1 MRKQFIIFVLVL
13 LPLSLMAQTQGNYV
27 ITFDDEPSASSA
39 PTTYTSQDPA
49 PQEKAVNEKAESKK
63 AESGKWKEESRKE
76 ESKKEASEQKE
87 KNSTGIFTGFSGGM
101 MVHAGYLF
109 SDDPRKVFS
118 NSGLGSE
125 DYVKGLPKGGFC
137 YGIGGALRIHLINHI
152 HVGGEGFVSTMPL
165 MGTGS
170 KVRSGWGG
178 AFCDVYTTWGKV
190 RPLVGMTIGGGA
202 TSRLYVPKQA
212 AVVVSTASDNMI
224 YNAAYT
230 KTPFFL
236 LDPYIG
242 LEIGLKGHDAV
253 LIRIDYMLPFGKNSS
268 KLTDN
273 VKWSNFLSPSGPRL
287 YIGFMFG
294 KFNKNKID

>member
-1 MRKQFIIFVLVL
+1 MRKRFLIFVLVL
-13 LPLSLMAQTQGNYV
+13 LPLSLLAQTQGSYV
-27 ITFDDEPSASSA
+27 ITFDDESSA
-39 PTTYTSQDPA
+39 PSEQTTYTPQEPA
-49 PQEKAVNEKAESKK
+49 PQQQAEREK
-63 AESGKWKEESRKE
+63 AESGKWKEESKKA
-76 ESKKEASEQKE
+76 ESPA
-87 KNSTGIFTGFSGGM
+87 IFTGFSGGM

-125 DYVKGLPKGGFC
+125 DYVKGLPKNGFC
-137 YGIGGALRIHLINHI
+137 YGIGGALRIHLIDHI

-170 KVRSGWGG
+170 RVRSGWGG
-178 AFCDVYTTWGKV
+178 AFCDVFTTWGKV
-190 RPLVGMTIGGGA
+190 RPLVGITIGGGSM
-202 TSRLYVPKQA
+202 SRLYVPKQA
-212 AVVVSTASDNMI
+212 AVVVNTAVDSTF

-253 LIRIDYMLPFGKNSS
+253 LIRIDYMLPFGKTSS

-273 VKWSNFLSPSGPRL
+273 VKWSNFMSPSGPRL